1 MSRDHVDNVSA
12 AYRQRLCVLLTCDKP
27 AEAGW
32 ARAAVSQVN
41 NTILAT
47 YRKSKEILA
56 SRPVGRTALVILAA
70 AEEAD
75 AVRRTLSW
83 LRRRW
88 PSCPVAV
95 VGEAGSVE
103 MELTARIGGASFLPR
118 PVDPGVWMSIIHHA
132 LGKAG
137 RVTMG
142 LGR

>member
-1 MSRDHVDNVSA
+1 VDNVSA
-12 AYRQRLCVLLTCDKP
+12 AHRQRLCVLLTCDRP
-27 AEAGW
+27 AEADL
-32 ARAAVSQVN
+32 ARLAVSQVN

-56 SRPVGRTALVILAA
+56 SRPVGRAALVILAA
-70 AEEAD
+70 AEEAH

-83 LRRRW
+83 LRHGW
-88 PSCPVAV
+88 PRCPVAV

-118 PVDPGVWMSIIHHA
+118 PVDPGAWTSIIHHA
-132 LGKAG
+132 LAKAD